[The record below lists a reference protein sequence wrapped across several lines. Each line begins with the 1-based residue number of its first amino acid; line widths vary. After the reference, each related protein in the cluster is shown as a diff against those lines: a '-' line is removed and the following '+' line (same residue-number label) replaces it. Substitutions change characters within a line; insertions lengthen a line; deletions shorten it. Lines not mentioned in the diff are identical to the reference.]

1 MAKSFNNKLA
11 KKSAKNPANE
21 ICRRV
26 VELRLK
32 AAGLRGKSKFAK
44 QLGISPSTYDYYE
57 GSRTPPAE
65 MLVRIAEVAGAD
77 LHWLLTG
84 QLGAAALGAEDHP
97 VLRRAAKLLADCPD
111 AAGALGALVDLLI
124 EARKF
129 PAKAQEH
136 SMGVSRMSPTGVSPM
151 SLPAGQA
158 DPTGVSPV
166 ESVGTRDQHGRDGRA
181 THRRAAGG
189 QVLGTPNGDARATGR
204 EAWIPILG
212 RTAAG
217 VARFWGK
224 GEDVSGLTTLADLV
238 ARHAGQ
244 TPQAVRPAVATEA
257 GTEADAHPPAG
268 VQLVTLSAPDQRDA
282 IEFVAAE
289 AIKRRYPD
297 AFALR
302 VDGDS
307 MAPQIL
313 QGDVVVLSPSVP
325 ADDGRAAVVQA
336 AGQIGVT
343 CKLYRKAG
351 GHVHLVPVNSRYEI
365 ADVEAGQV
373 EWALRVLA
381 RVRPGGAG
389 KKVVGS
395 RE

>member
-1 MAKSFNNKLA
+1 MAKFFT

-21 ICRRV
+21 PASEICRRV
-26 VELRLK
+26 AELRLK
-32 AAGLRGKSKFAK
+32 AAGPRGKSTFAK

-77 LHWLLTG
+77 LYWLLTG
-84 QLGAAALGAEDHP
+84 EPGAAALGAEDHP
-97 VLRRAAKLLADCPD
+97 VLRRVAKLLADCPD
-111 AAGALGALVDLLI
+111 AAGALGAFVGLLV

-136 SMGVSRMSPTGVSPM
+136 KTADENRSMGVSP
-151 SLPAGQA
+151 
-158 DPTGVSPV
+158 
-166 ESVGTRDQHGRDGRA
+166 VGTRDQHGLDPPLADA
-181 THRRAAGG
+181 THGQAAGG
-189 QVLGTPNGDARATGR
+189 QACFAKASQAKDARAAGR

-238 ARHAGQ
+238 ARCAGRP
-244 TPQAVRPAVATEA
+244 PQAVRPAIATEA

-282 IEFVAAE
+282 VEFVAAE
-289 AIKRRYPD
+289 EIKRRYPD

-343 CKLYRKAG
+343 CKLYRKSG

-365 ADVEAGQV
+365 ADVPAGQV

-381 RVRPGGAG
+381 RVRPAGAG

-395 RE
+395 R

>member
-1 MAKSFNNKLA
+1 
-11 KKSAKNPANE
+11 
-21 ICRRV
+21 
-26 VELRLK
+26 
-32 AAGLRGKSKFAK
+32 
-44 QLGISPSTYDYYE
+44 
-57 GSRTPPAE
+57 
-65 MLVRIAEVAGAD
+65 MLVRIAEVTGAD

-84 QLGAAALGAEDHP
+84 EPGAAALGAEDHP

-111 AAGALGALVDLLI
+111 AAGPLGAFADLLI

-136 SMGVSRMSPTGVSPM
+136 KT
-151 SLPAGQA
+151 A
-158 DPTGVSPV
+158 DDTAQG
-166 ESVGTRDQHGRDGRA
+166 GL
-181 THRRAAGG
+181 AA
-189 QVLGTPNGDARATGR
+189 DARPRQVDKPPDAKAGRRLATPAAAAAAEAGR

-282 IEFVAAE
+282 VEFVAAE

-313 QGDVVVLSPSVP
+313 PGDVVVLSPSVP
-325 ADDGRAAVVQA
+325 AVQGRAAVVQA

-343 CKLYRKAG
+343 CKLYRKSG

-365 ADVEAGQV
+365 ADVQAGQV

-381 RVRPGGAG
+381 RVRPAGAG

>member
-32 AAGLRGKSKFAK
+32 AAGPRGKSKFAK

-84 QLGAAALGAEDHP
+84 EPGAAALGAEDHP

-111 AAGALGALVDLLI
+111 AAGALGAFVDLLI

-136 SMGVSRMSPTGVSPM
+136 KTADENRSM
-151 SLPAGQA
+151 
-158 DPTGVSPV
+158 GVSPV

-282 IEFVAAE
+282 VEFVAAE

-325 ADDGRAAVVQA
+325 ADNGRAAVVQA

-365 ADVEAGQV
+365 ADVQAGQV

-381 RVRPGGAG
+381 RVRPGGAE
-389 KKVVGS
+389 KKGVGS

>member
-1 MAKSFNNKLA
+1 MAKEF
-11 KKSAKNPANE
+11 AKNPANE

-26 VELRLK
+26 AELRLK
-32 AAGLRGKSKFAK
+32 AAGPRGKSTFAK

-84 QLGAAALGAEDHP
+84 EPGAAALGAEDHP

-111 AAGALGALVDLLI
+111 AAGPLGAFADLLI

-129 PAKAQEH
+129 PAKAQER
-136 SMGVSRMSPTGVSPM
+136 SMGVSPMSPTGVSPM

-158 DPTGVSPV
+158 DPTGVQPV
-166 ESVGTRDQHGRDGRA
+166 EPTETSDQHGRDGRA
-181 THRRAAGG
+181 THG
-189 QVLGTPNGDARATGR
+189 QVLGTPLGGPRPDGDARATGR

-282 IEFVAAE
+282 VEFVAAE

-307 MAPQIL
+307 MAPQIRP
-313 QGDVVVLSPSVP
+313 GDVVVLSPSVP
-325 ADDGRAAVVQA
+325 AVQGRAAVVQA

-343 CKLYRKAG
+343 CKLYRKSG

-365 ADVEAGQV
+365 ADVQAGQV

-381 RVRPGGAG
+381 RVRPAGAG

>member
-1 MAKSFNNKLA
+1 
-11 KKSAKNPANE
+11 
-21 ICRRV
+21 
-26 VELRLK
+26 
-32 AAGLRGKSKFAK
+32 
-44 QLGISPSTYDYYE
+44 
-57 GSRTPPAE
+57 
-65 MLVRIAEVAGAD
+65 
-77 LHWLLTG
+77 
-84 QLGAAALGAEDHP
+84 
-97 VLRRAAKLLADCPD
+97 
-111 AAGALGALVDLLI
+111 
-124 EARKF
+124 
-129 PAKAQEH
+129 
-136 SMGVSRMSPTGVSPM
+136 
-151 SLPAGQA
+151 
-158 DPTGVSPV
+158 
-166 ESVGTRDQHGRDGRA
+166 
-181 THRRAAGG
+181 
-189 QVLGTPNGDARATGR
+189 
-204 EAWIPILG
+204 
-212 RTAAG
+212 
-217 VARFWGK
+217 
-224 GEDVSGLTTLADLV
+224 
-238 ARHAGQ
+238 
-244 TPQAVRPAVATEA
+244 
-257 GTEADAHPPAG
+257 

-282 IEFVAAE
+282 VEFVAAE

-381 RVRPGGAG
+381 RVRPGGAE
-389 KKVVGS
+389 KKGVGS

>member
-1 MAKSFNNKLA
+1 
-11 KKSAKNPANE
+11 
-21 ICRRV
+21 
-26 VELRLK
+26 
-32 AAGLRGKSKFAK
+32 
-44 QLGISPSTYDYYE
+44 
-57 GSRTPPAE
+57 

-84 QLGAAALGAEDHP
+84 QPGAAALGAEDHP
-97 VLRRAAKLLADCPD
+97 VLRRVAKLLADCPD
-111 AAGALGALVDLLI
+111 AAGALGAFVDLLI

-136 SMGVSRMSPTGVSPM
+136 KTADENRSM
-151 SLPAGQA
+151 
-158 DPTGVSPV
+158 GVSPV

-189 QVLGTPNGDARATGR
+189 QVLGTPLGGPRPNGDARATGR
-204 EAWIPILG
+204 ESWIPILG

-224 GEDVSGLTTLADLV
+224 GEDVSGLTILADLV

-257 GTEADAHPPAG
+257 GTEAEAWAGTEADAHPPAG

-282 IEFVAAE
+282 VEFVAAE

-381 RVRPGGAG
+381 RVRPGGAE
-389 KKVVGS
+389 KKGVGS

>member
-1 MAKSFNNKLA
+1 MAKEF
-11 KKSAKNPANE
+11 AKNPANE

-26 VELRLK
+26 AELRLK
-32 AAGLRGKSKFAK
+32 AAGPRGKSTFAK

-84 QLGAAALGAEDHP
+84 EPGAAALGAEDHP

-111 AAGALGALVDLLI
+111 VAGSLGAFVDLLI

-136 SMGVSRMSPTGVSPM
+136 KTADDAAADGLVVGGRAPH
-151 SLPAGQA
+151 AGQA
-158 DPTGVSPV
+158 PDAKTG
-166 ESVGTRDQHGRDGRA
+166 
-181 THRRAAGG
+181 RRLAA
-189 QVLGTPNGDARATGR
+189 PAAAAAAEAGR

-282 IEFVAAE
+282 VEFVAAE

-307 MAPQIL
+307 MAPQIRP
-313 QGDVVVLSPSVP
+313 GDVVVLSPSV
-325 ADDGRAAVVQA
+325 AAIEGRAAVVQA

-343 CKLYRKAG
+343 CKLYRKSG

-365 ADVEAGQV
+365 ADVEAGHV

-381 RVRPGGAG
+381 RVRPAGAG

-395 RE
+395 REPLAKPPDDGLFP

>member
-1 MAKSFNNKLA
+1 MAKSFNKKLA
-11 KKSAKNPANE
+11 KKSAKIPANE

-32 AAGLRGKSKFAK
+32 AAGPRGKSKFAK

-57 GSRTPPAE
+57 GSRIPPAE

-84 QLGAAALGAEDHP
+84 QPGAAALGAEDHP
-97 VLRRAAKLLADCPD
+97 VLRRVAKLLADCPD
-111 AAGALGALVDLLI
+111 AAGALGAFVDLLI

-136 SMGVSRMSPTGVSPM
+136 KTADENRSM
-151 SLPAGQA
+151 
-158 DPTGVSPV
+158 GVSPV

-189 QVLGTPNGDARATGR
+189 QVLGTPLGGPRPNGDARATGR
-204 EAWIPILG
+204 ESWIPILG

-224 GEDVSGLTTLADLV
+224 GEDVSGLTILADLV

-257 GTEADAHPPAG
+257 GTEAEAWAGTEADAHPPAG

-282 IEFVAAE
+282 VEFVAAE

-343 CKLYRKAG
+343 CKLYRKSG

-365 ADVEAGQV
+365 ADVPAGQV

-381 RVRPGGAG
+381 RVRAGGAG
-389 KKVVGS
+389 KNG
-395 RE
+395 R

>member
-32 AAGLRGKSKFAK
+32 AAGPRGKSKFAK

-84 QLGAAALGAEDHP
+84 EPGAAALGAEDHP

-111 AAGALGALVDLLI
+111 AAGALGAFVDLLI

-136 SMGVSRMSPTGVSPM
+136 KTADENRSM
-151 SLPAGQA
+151 
-158 DPTGVSPV
+158 GVSPV

-189 QVLGTPNGDARATGR
+189 QVLGTPLGGPRPNGDARATGR

-282 IEFVAAE
+282 VEFVAAE

-325 ADDGRAAVVQA
+325 ADNGRAAVVQA

-365 ADVEAGQV
+365 ADVQAGQV

-381 RVRPGGAG
+381 RVRPGGAE
-389 KKVVGS
+389 KKGVGS

>member
-1 MAKSFNNKLA
+1 MAKEFA
-11 KKSAKNPANE
+11 KTPAKEFAKNPANE

-26 VELRLK
+26 AELRLK
-32 AAGLRGKSKFAK
+32 AAGPRGKSAFAK

-77 LHWLLTG
+77 LYWLLTG
-84 QLGAAALGAEDHP
+84 EPGAAALGAEDHP
-97 VLRRAAKLLADCPD
+97 VLRRVAKLLADCPD
-111 AAGALGALVDLLI
+111 AAGALGAFVDLLI

-129 PAKAQEH
+129 PAKAQENKK
-136 SMGVSRMSPTGVSPM
+136 VDE
-151 SLPAGQA
+151 A
-158 DPTGVSPV
+158 
-166 ESVGTRDQHGRDGRA
+166 
-181 THRRAAGG
+181 
-189 QVLGTPNGDARATGR
+189 GR

-257 GTEADAHPPAG
+257 GTEAETHPPAG
-268 VQLVTLSAPDQRDA
+268 VQLVTLSAPDDRDA
-282 IEFVAAE
+282 VEFVAAE

-313 QGDVVVLSPSVP
+313 PGDVVVLSPSVP
-325 ADDGRAAVVQA
+325 AVQGRAAVVQA

-343 CKLYRKAG
+343 CKLYRKSG

-381 RVRPGGAG
+381 RVRPAGAG

-395 RE
+395 R

>member
-32 AAGLRGKSKFAK
+32 AAGPRGKSKFAK

-77 LHWLLTG
+77 LHWLLMG
-84 QLGAAALGAEDHP
+84 EPGAAALGAEDHP

-111 AAGALGALVDLLI
+111 AAGALGAFVDLLI

-136 SMGVSRMSPTGVSPM
+136 KTADENRSM
-151 SLPAGQA
+151 
-158 DPTGVSPV
+158 GVSPV

-257 GTEADAHPPAG
+257 GAEAEAGAGTEADAHPPAG

-325 ADDGRAAVVQA
+325 ADNGRAAVVQA

-365 ADVEAGQV
+365 ADVQAGQV

-381 RVRPGGAG
+381 RVRPGGAE
-389 KKVVGS
+389 KKGVGS